1 MNGLD
6 YKRLL
11 CGRIKMQ
18 LVHVWLGPY
27 PTILISLKRGTP
39 LSEGYPKKRQAV
51 FSTPDTSLA
60 EHKDTL

>member
-1 MNGLD
+1 
-6 YKRLL
+6 
-11 CGRIKMQ
+11 MQ
-18 LVHVWLGPY
+18 LVHVRLGPY

-51 FSTPDTSLA
+51 FSRPVTSLA